1 MAKKL
6 NIKNLNSAESK
17 LFTKKT
23 VIVKD
28 KAENEYEVVVD
39 NGFRE
44 SKIMEII
51 TELQVR
57 SEYFK
62 LHELEDFNPAMLQQK
77 LLLQHFTDI
86 KFPELDK
93 ENPLKTFSKEADLL
107 KSLIDI
113 GVYEQ
118 IMNSFRQEDV
128 DFMRDLFVKYSNN
141 IRKINDNILQML
153 NKEQVKYEPKEE
165 VDE

>member
-1 MAKKL
+1 MSKKL
-6 NIKNLNSAESK
+6 NSKNLSSAESK

-23 VIVKD
+23 ITVKD
-28 KAENEYEVVVD
+28 KVGNEYDVIID

-44 SKIMEII
+44 SKVMDII

-62 LHELEDFNPAMLQQK
+62 LHDLEDFNTAMLQQK

-93 ENPLKTFSKEADLL
+93 ENPLKTFSKEANLL

-118 IMNSFRQEDV
+118 IMNSFREEDIN
-128 DFMRDLFVKYSNN
+128 FMSELFVKYSNN
-141 IRKINDNILQML
+141 IRKMNDNVLQMI
-153 NKEQVKYEPKEE
+153 NKEQMKYEQKEE
-165 VDE
+165 VEE